1 MKKFEELR
9 ADYSVAHK
17 SDKAV
22 SCFLPVHLTKG
33 KTETALFKKDGSHNE
48 QYYKWEFLSCYVGA
62 GLCAKDYIGVEV
74 CFPKGN
80 KGASMIKMDAA
91 IFDDKTWFSHYEA
104 LHTKKD
110 DSKWD
115 ELNWLKDHL
124 VCAVEFKK
132 EGSKDVKGVFTSQLK
147 TYMNESSRNVVFG
160 ILYDEGRLY
169 LFRTLGKEYFRL
181 SDEFNIENK
190 GKTEPTFDVPD
201 AYSNMLSF
209 EDMLSYDTA
218 TKTIADYSGR
228 ALTDLGIISKTDSK
242 RLNDALYQ
250 ILHTMDKCGLVN
262 QKGYN
267 ILIQLLALKIYDEKH
282 HSGDLKYYINLDEA
296 KFTSITDDGL
306 QEFLQRI
313 ESIRLA
319 AKSSYTKILDEN
331 YFDSTNE
338 NQIKVVI
345 EIVRQFQNYSFT
357 HSERNNLYQ
366 LVFYQFASQFSK
378 ADNAQ
383 FITPLQIIDFIVDIV
398 NPKHNESIIDPTLE

>member
-228 ALTDLGIISKTDSK
+228 ALTDLGIISKAIPHRKMS
-242 RLNDALYQ
+242 Q
-250 ILHTMDKCGLVN
+250 
-262 QKGYN
+262 
-267 ILIQLLALKIYDEKH
+267 
-282 HSGDLKYYINLDEA
+282 
-296 KFTSITDDGL
+296 
-306 QEFLQRI
+306 
-313 ESIRLA
+313 RLA
-319 AKSSYTKILDEN
+319 NMIY
-331 YFDSTNE
+331 
-338 NQIKVVI
+338 
-345 EIVRQFQNYSFT
+345 
-357 HSERNNLYQ
+357 
-366 LVFYQFASQFSK
+366 
-378 ADNAQ
+378 
-383 FITPLQIIDFIVDIV
+383 
-398 NPKHNESIIDPTLE
+398 